1 MCLAIPTKVIEIKGN
16 LGVVEF
22 GGVRKD
28 IGLSLLPELKIGDW
42 VLLHAGFAIQK
53 LDEEEAEET
62 LRLLEEIS
70 EVSG

>member
-1 MCLAIPTKVIEIKGN
+1 MCLAIPTKIIKIKGN

-53 LDEEEAEET
+53 LDEEEAKET
-62 LRLLEEIS
+62 IRLLEEIS